1 MFPELAH
8 ASFYL
13 FQEYGPVSTSKL
25 TTACN
30 NLVKGEFSF
39 AFKQQDY
46 PYRMA
51 HIYEC
56 EFILLE
62 MMVRSQ
68 TVGMEIAFLSF
79 KIFKMPSNY
88 ELGVVDKMVICQ
100 VEAQLLS

>member
-1 MFPELAH
+1 M
-8 ASFYL
+8 
-13 FQEYGPVSTSKL
+13 
-25 TTACN
+25 
-30 NLVKGEFSF
+30 KGEFSF

-62 MMVRSQ
+62 MMVRLQ

-79 KIFKMPSNY
+79 KVFKMPSNY
-88 ELGVVDKMVICQ
+88 EWGVVDKMVICQ
-100 VEAQLLS
+100 VGVQLLSHSSSMILTFQTG